1 MSGIQYVTN
10 ESGKKTAVLID
21 LKKYA
26 EVWEDFFD
34 HMTSMSRLNEPRE
47 SLAKVKA
54 RLKKLGKLK

>member
-34 HMTSMSRLNEPRE
+34 HMVAMGRMKEPRE

-54 RLKKLGKLK
+54 HLKKLGKLR

>member
-10 ESGKKTAVLID
+10 ESGEKTAVLID

-34 HMTSMSRLNEPRE
+34 HMVAMNRMNEPRE
-47 SLAKVKA
+47 SLAKVKSH
-54 RLKKLGKLK
+54 LKKLGKLR